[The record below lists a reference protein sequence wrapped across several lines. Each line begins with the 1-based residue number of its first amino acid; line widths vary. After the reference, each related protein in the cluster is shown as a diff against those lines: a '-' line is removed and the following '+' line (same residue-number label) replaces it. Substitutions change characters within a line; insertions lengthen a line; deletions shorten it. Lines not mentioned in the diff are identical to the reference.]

1 MAFLRV
7 ENKKSGK
14 YLRIV
19 ESYRD
24 DTGKS
29 KQRILYS
36 LGKVEDYTP
45 EQLRRIGSKLYELG
59 GGSLK
64 DLPGITTSEKARYN
78 YGY

>member
-19 ESYRD
+19 WSYRD
-24 DTGKS
+24 DSGKS
-29 KQRILYS
+29 KQRVLYS

-45 EQLRRIGSKLYELG
+45 EQLKRIGSKLYELG

-64 DLPGITTSEKARYN
+64 DLLGISAC
-78 YGY
+78 